1 MKKYN
6 INNFYVGKLTFLS
19 RFGNLAVP
27 SQYQEERLNKRYE
40 LLETIKNGAIDLRNL
55 FYRGEYIDYNTR
67 CYYDSMYTI
76 FYKEDN
82 EYYCLH
88 NGKIYSNKRNDRYD
102 FCENLVP
109 FKEILPKY
117 SYNIPSKLSLREA
130 GYLFNII
137 YSKKNMPFT
146 KEPFNLNDFYYGTL
160 DLCSSITE
168 ENTRE
173 KLCNLEKYLRLC
185 KLGLFT
191 HSRYCL
197 LREKND
203 QMGMRVYDYSI
214 FKSIFYKVGESKF
227 YNIHD
232 FNTYDKDVTLKY
244 PMAKIGIQNSL
255 KEILKENDIN
265 YKKEDIT
272 MPKVLKLT
280 KKII

>member
-1 MKKYN
+1 MKKYD
-6 INNFYVGKLTFLS
+6 IKNFYVGKLTFLS
-19 RFGNLAVP
+19 RFGNLLVP

-40 LLETIKNGAIDLRNL
+40 LLETIRSGAIDLRKL
-55 FYRGEYIDYNTR
+55 FYRGEYIDYKIR
-67 CYYDSMYTI
+67 CYYDSVYTI
-76 FYKEDN
+76 CYQENNED
-82 EYYCLH
+82 YCLH
-88 NGKIYSNKRNDRYD
+88 NGKIYSNKQIDRYD

-117 SYNIPSKLSLREA
+117 AYNIPSELSLREA
-130 GYLFNII
+130 EYLFDSI
-137 YSKKNMPFT
+137 YNKKNIAFT

-168 ENTRE
+168 ENTRK
-173 KLCNLEKYLRLC
+173 KLCNLENYLRLC

-191 HSRYCL
+191 HSGYG
-197 LREKND
+197 LREINE
-203 QMGMRVYDYSI
+203 QIEVRVYDYSI

-227 YNIHD
+227 YNIYD

-244 PMAKIGIQNSL
+244 PMAKISIQNSL
-255 KEILKENDIN
+255 NEELEENDIN
-265 YKKEDIT
+265 YKKEEIT